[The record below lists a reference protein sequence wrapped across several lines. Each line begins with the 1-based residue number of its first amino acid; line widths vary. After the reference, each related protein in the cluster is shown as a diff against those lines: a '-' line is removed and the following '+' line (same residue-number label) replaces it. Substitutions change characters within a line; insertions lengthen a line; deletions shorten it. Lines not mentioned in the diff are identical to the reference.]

1 MLAGGEVSYIGR
13 SRLTFQSALSP
24 DMGGYFTGRLTAGLK
39 SSGWR
44 LLMVLDNP
52 DNAQG
57 DTFAFGNP
65 FSFGQVRQITPLRP
79 RTLSLVLSA
88 NF

>member
-1 MLAGGEVSYIGR
+1 
-13 SRLTFQSALSP
+13 
-24 DMGGYFTGRLTAGLK
+24 MGGYFTGRLTAGVK
-39 SSGWR
+39 NPGWR
-44 LLMVLDNP
+44 LLLVLDNP
-52 DNAQG
+52 ANTQG

-79 RTLSLVLSA
+79 RTLSLSLSA